1 MEADVYLRQAPH
13 WHFPSQLAVGLKS
26 AAAENAS
33 PFYGVDESENQF
45 CGAADADESPSSGA
59 VGAEGGCP
67 FLGAAD
73 VAGGSPF
80 CDAVGVADVSPSCGA
95 VGGAPACCGWCG
107 TAQTGAC
114 AVADGT
120 DQWESP

>member
-1 MEADVYLRQAPH
+1 M
-13 WHFPSQLAVGLKS
+13 
-26 AAAENAS
+26 
-33 PFYGVDESENQF
+33 
-45 CGAADADESPSSGA
+45 
-59 VGAEGGCP
+59 GAEGGCP

-80 CDAVGVADVSPSCGA
+80 CDAVGGADVSPSCGV

-114 AVADGT
+114 VVADGT